1 MAFSKG
7 SFFDFFSLFG
17 HKDQMIQKTSNA
29 TQKIQDKILTE
40 ALKDIPFDG
49 LSWDVIVR
57 AGEKVGYDAD
67 VVASVFTDKITDF
80 LKYFSSWADAQML
93 ATLAETDLEAMK
105 IRDRVRHGVWARLMV
120 LAPHREVVRA
130 SVTYWAN
137 PLRKAS
143 ALKMIW
149 GTSDAI
155 WKWAGDNSAD
165 YNKYTKRG
173 LLSGVITATT
183 LAWLNDK
190 SEDYQKTAQFLD
202 RRIDNVLVV
211 GRLAGKII
219 GKAGF
224 AKKG

>member
-1 MAFSKG
+1 ML
-7 SFFDFFSLFG
+7 FFDFAFIFG
-17 HKDQMIQKTSNA
+17 HKGKMIQKTNNA
-29 TQKIQDKILTE
+29 TQNIQDKILVE

-49 LSWDVIVR
+49 LSWDVVVK
-57 AGEKVGYDAD
+57 AGEKAGYDAD
-67 VVASVFTDKITDF
+67 VVASVFTDKVTDF
-80 LKYFSSWADAQML
+80 LKYFSQWADAQML
-93 ATLAETDLEAMK
+93 SELSDTDLEPMK
-105 IRDRVRHGVWARLMV
+105 IRDRVRHGVWTRLMIM
-120 LAPHREVVRA
+120 APHREVVRT

-137 PLRKAS
+137 PLRKAA

-149 GTSDAI
+149 GTSDVI
-155 WKWAGDNSAD
+155 WKWAGDTSTD

-190 SEDYQKTAQFLD
+190 SDDYQKTARFLD

-211 GRLAGKII
+211 GRLAGKIM
-219 GKAGF
+219 GKTGF